1 MNIWKNE
8 LFQLGPCEYQN
19 QGFIH
24 MPWIFFL
31 EIVLLPSSGKA
42 QLIWVEPYFPCL
54 SPTQP
59 RNYFQDIWK
68 HTGNVWRH
76 LFKTPPLFPTFVH
89 NSSFTTELM
98 FTTLLHSFCSQ
109 LLFPTQLM
117 FTTHFMFTTLVNNFH
132 SKLLFIAFVQNF
144 CKQAF
149 FPTLVCN
156 SCYLLLTL
164 F

>member
-59 RNYFQDIWK
+59 RNYFQDIWR

-76 LFKTPPLFPTFVH
+76 LFTTPPLFPTFVH

-98 FTTLLHSFCSQ
+98 FTTIVHNSCPHCCAHLLLQACVAKFC
-109 LLFPTQLM
+109 
-117 FTTHFMFTTLVNNFH
+117 H
-132 SKLLFIAFVQNF
+132 NF
-144 CKQAF
+144 CYF
-149 FPTLVCN
+149 TFVYN
-156 SCYLLLTL
+156 V
-164 F
+164 